1 MKKYISIDIGGTA
14 IKYGIVSEDAEVLLK
29 KEMKTEAQKGGPA
42 ILDKVIGIVEA
53 LKEEADAGVC
63 ISTAGMVDIEKG
75 EIFYSA
81 PLIPNYI
88 GTAFKKTVEERFGIP
103 CEVEND
109 VNCAGLAEYK
119 AGAAAGSKAAV
130 MLTIG
135 TGIGGCILLNGEV
148 FHGFSNSACEVGY
161 MHMDDSD
168 FQTLGAASIL
178 TKKVAAWKGEPAEN
192 WSGYRIFEEAKK
204 GDKSCPELRKLH
216 QQRLREDLER
226 YATSKEE
233 LVQIISEELKLRIE
247 GGELKETSGPRTED
261 MHSVRIIGI
270 NRRVIEWAKSVF
282 MITAISQNGKLDTVS
297 VLYMNYKMIE
307 DVIVASGFRPTR
319 QQLFRQYVN
328 ILVTSLMTFVASE
341 VFRDMGSVAPFGSLA
356 DQSSDAASD
365 IDVSDAAADGAD
377 VDVDLDDIGDT
388 VSGDT
393 GFLSILSNVKI
404 PGVVIGSICDGI
416 VNSLMTLRIGYV
428 TRNYLIDGMNS
439 LNGIKAKRK
448 AKRAAVKEALK
459 SLPKVVVV
467 GTSFVGK
474 GAMNIILNI
483 IGGKKVKETNEANVA
498 D

>member
-192 WSGYRIFEEAKK
+192 WSGYHIFEEAKK
-204 GDKSCPELRKLH
+204 GDVLGKGIANICYVVNPE
-216 QQRLREDLER
+216 
-226 YATSKEE
+226 
-233 LVQIISEELKLRIE
+233 
-247 GGELKETSGPRTED
+247 
-261 MHSVRIIGI
+261 
-270 NRRVIEWAKSVF
+270 
-282 MITAISQNGKLDTVS
+282 
-297 VLYMNYKMIE
+297 
-307 DVIVASGFRPTR
+307 
-319 QQLFRQYVN
+319 
-328 ILVTSLMTFVASE
+328 
-341 VFRDMGSVAPFGSLA
+341 
-356 DQSSDAASD
+356 
-365 IDVSDAAADGAD
+365 
-377 VDVDLDDIGDT
+377 
-388 VSGDT
+388 
-393 GFLSILSNVKI
+393 
-404 PGVVIGSICDGI
+404 
-416 VNSLMTLRIGYV
+416 
-428 TRNYLIDGMNS
+428 
-439 LNGIKAKRK
+439 
-448 AKRAAVKEALK
+448 
-459 SLPKVVVV
+459 VVVLGGGIMAQEAFLKDKIEKAV
-467 GTSFVGK
+467 EKYLVSSMWEHTSIAFAKNQNNAGML
-474 GAMNIILNI
+474 GAFYHFQ
-483 IGGKKVKETNEANVA
+483 GRHA
-498 D
+498 

>member
-204 GDKSCPELRKLH
+204 GDKLCLLAIDEMVDILGEGIANICYVINPEVVVL
-216 QQRLREDLER
+216 
-226 YATSKEE
+226 
-233 LVQIISEELKLRIE
+233 
-247 GGELKETSGPRTED
+247 GGGIMAQEQFLKE
-261 MHSVRIIGI
+261 
-270 NRRVIEWAKSVF
+270 RVE
-282 MITAISQNGKLDTVS
+282 
-297 VLYMNYKMIE
+297 
-307 DVIVASGFRPTR
+307 
-319 QQLFRQYVN
+319 
-328 ILVTSLMTFVASE
+328 
-341 VFRDMGSVAPFGSLA
+341 
-356 DQSSDAASD
+356 
-365 IDVSDAAADGAD
+365 
-377 VDVDLDDIGDT
+377 
-388 VSGDT
+388 
-393 GFLSILSNVKI
+393 
-404 PGVVIGSICDGI
+404 C
-416 VNSLMTLRIGYV
+416 
-428 TRNYLIDGMNS
+428 
-439 LNGIKAKRK
+439 
-448 AKRAAVKEALK
+448 AVKRYLVSSIEEHTKIVFAKHQNDAGMLGAFYHFC
-459 SLPKVVVV
+459 SLH
-467 GTSFVGK
+467 
-474 GAMNIILNI
+474 
-483 IGGKKVKETNEANVA
+483 
-498 D
+498 

>member
-204 GDKSCPELRKLH
+204 GDKICNRAIDEMTDVL
-216 QQRLREDLER
+216 
-226 YATSKEE
+226 
-233 LVQIISEELKLRIE
+233 
-247 GGELKETSGPRTED
+247 G
-261 MHSVRIIGI
+261 IGI
-270 NRRVIEWAKSVF
+270 ANICYVLNPEIVVLGGGIMSRKEYLLPRIQAGLKKHLLPAVREKTRIAF
-282 MITAISQNGKLDTVS
+282 AQNGNQAGML
-297 VLYMNYKMIE
+297 
-307 DVIVASGFRPTR
+307 
-319 QQLFRQYVN
+319 
-328 ILVTSLMTFVASE
+328 
-341 VFRDMGSVAPFGSLA
+341 
-356 DQSSDAASD
+356 
-365 IDVSDAAADGAD
+365 GA
-377 VDVDLDDIGDT
+377 
-388 VSGDT
+388 
-393 GFLSILSNVKI
+393 FFYF
-404 PGVVIGSICDGI
+404 
-416 VNSLMTLRIGYV
+416 MARH
-428 TRNYLIDGMNS
+428 
-439 LNGIKAKRK
+439 
-448 AKRAAVKEALK
+448 
-459 SLPKVVVV
+459 
-467 GTSFVGK
+467 
-474 GAMNIILNI
+474 
-483 IGGKKVKETNEANVA
+483 
-498 D
+498 

>member
-178 TKKVAAWKGEPAEN
+178 TKKVAVLGKGIAN
-192 WSGYRIFEEAKK
+192 ICYVVN
-204 GDKSCPELRKLH
+204 PE
-216 QQRLREDLER
+216 
-226 YATSKEE
+226 
-233 LVQIISEELKLRIE
+233 
-247 GGELKETSGPRTED
+247 
-261 MHSVRIIGI
+261 
-270 NRRVIEWAKSVF
+270 
-282 MITAISQNGKLDTVS
+282 
-297 VLYMNYKMIE
+297 
-307 DVIVASGFRPTR
+307 
-319 QQLFRQYVN
+319 
-328 ILVTSLMTFVASE
+328 
-341 VFRDMGSVAPFGSLA
+341 
-356 DQSSDAASD
+356 
-365 IDVSDAAADGAD
+365 
-377 VDVDLDDIGDT
+377 
-388 VSGDT
+388 
-393 GFLSILSNVKI
+393 
-404 PGVVIGSICDGI
+404 
-416 VNSLMTLRIGYV
+416 
-428 TRNYLIDGMNS
+428 
-439 LNGIKAKRK
+439 
-448 AKRAAVKEALK
+448 
-459 SLPKVVVV
+459 VVVLGGGIMAQEAFLKDKIEKAV
-467 GTSFVGK
+467 EKYLVSSMWEHTSIAFAKNQNNAGML
-474 GAMNIILNI
+474 GAFYHFQ
-483 IGGKKVKETNEANVA
+483 GRHA
-498 D
+498 

>member
-1 MKKYISIDIGGTA
+1 MKDSERGKEEMKKYISIDIGGTA
-14 IKYGIVSEDAEVLLK
+14 IKYGIVSENAEVLLK

-42 ILDKVIGIVEA
+42 ILEKVIGIVEE
-53 LKEEADAGVC
+53 LKGEADAGVC

-204 GDKSCPELRKLH
+204 GDKIC
-216 QQRLREDLER
+216 
-226 YATSKEE
+226 
-233 LVQIISEELKLRIE
+233 
-247 GGELKETSGPRTED
+247 
-261 MHSVRIIGI
+261 
-270 NRRVIEWAKSVF
+270 NR
-282 MITAISQNGKLDTVS
+282 AIDE
-297 VLYMNYKMIE
+297 M
-307 DVIVASGFRPTR
+307 
-319 QQLFRQYVN
+319 
-328 ILVTSLMTFVASE
+328 
-341 VFRDMGSVAPFGSLA
+341 
-356 DQSSDAASD
+356 
-365 IDVSDAAADGAD
+365 
-377 VDVDLDDIGDT
+377 VDVLGKGIAN
-388 VSGDT
+388 
-393 GFLSILSNVKI
+393 ICY
-404 PGVVIGSICDGI
+404 VV
-416 VNSLMTLRIGYV
+416 NP
-428 TRNYLIDGMNS
+428 
-439 LNGIKAKRK
+439 
-448 AKRAAVKEALK
+448 E
-459 SLPKVVVV
+459 VVVLGGGIMAQEAFLKDKIEKAV
-467 GTSFVGK
+467 EKYLVSSMWEHTSIAFAKNQNNAGML
-474 GAMNIILNI
+474 GAFYHFQ
-483 IGGKKVKETNEANVA
+483 GRHA
-498 D
+498 